1 MNEDRRRILQ
11 MLGEGRVTPD
21 EAERLLAALDKPQ
34 AIPGAA
40 AAEGGSPR
48 GRPAPKYLR
57 VMVSGSGDGAP
68 SSKNVNIR
76 VPLQLLRA
84 GVKLQ
89 GLLPP
94 EARSK
99 LNAALARKGVDFDVN
114 QLKGDSVDEF
124 IETLRETS
132 IDIDASDGRA
142 RVRVFCE

>member
-21 EAERLLAALDKPQ
+21 EAERLLAALEKPQ

-40 AAEGGSPR
+40 DGGGAR
-48 GRPAPKYLR
+48 GGPAPKYLR
-57 VMVSGSGDGAP
+57 VMVSGPEHGARG
-68 SSKNVNIR
+68 SKNVNIR

-99 LNAALARKGVDFDVN
+99 LNAALERKGLDFDLG
-114 QLKGDSVDEF
+114 QLKGDSIDQL